1 MLAGA
6 GSGIGNTNDP
16 LRPSSQCLLSYV
28 VSVSV
33 PEQKEVPCHW
43 SFDFGEQEV
52 LPSWEEGS
60 EDAAPK
66 LHITS
71 QQKLPAIGDA
81 SLNQG
86 D

>member
-6 GSGIGNTNDP
+6 GSGIGNTNHP
-16 LRPSSQCLLSYV
+16 LRPSSQCLLGYV

-52 LPSWEEGS
+52 LLSWEEGG
-60 EDAAPK
+60 EDVNPK

-71 QQKLPAIGDA
+71 QQKLPATGDA